1 MAQHKIGGVLS
12 SLNTFVFD
20 LNIHN
25 RRVASLLKE
34 MKQMGENSQDIVCSS
49 IANYSENQIVEDA
62 ETAVQPQDM
71 EVFVARFKQA
81 NSNLRAEM
89 QKLQDN
95 DDVIDGLFH
104 IVTQMIGRLKQQ
116 NARYSGKDDADATIS
131 AHLDEGLK
139 GN

>member
-1 MAQHKIGGVLS
+1 
-12 SLNTFVFD
+12 
-20 LNIHN
+20 
-25 RRVASLLKE
+25 
-34 MKQMGENSQDIVCSS
+34 
-49 IANYSENQIVEDA
+49 
-62 ETAVQPQDM
+62 M

-116 NARYSGKDDADATIS
+116 NARYSGKDDADATIH